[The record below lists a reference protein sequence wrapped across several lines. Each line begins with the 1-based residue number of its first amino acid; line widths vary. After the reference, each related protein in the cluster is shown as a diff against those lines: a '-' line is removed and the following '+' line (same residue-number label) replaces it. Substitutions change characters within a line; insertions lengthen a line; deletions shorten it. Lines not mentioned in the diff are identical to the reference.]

1 MDNNLYQVAVN
12 TQFNESSLTYLS
24 QNEYEVGDL
33 VLVPLGKQTLS
44 GCVIERITEM
54 PGDLDLSKLKLIKE
68 KSFQFKLR
76 KTHLSFLTW
85 TAHYYHY
92 PVGKLISDV
101 LPKPMKRPRKLLGLQ
116 ATGESLHVPLNEEQ
130 MSAEE
135 KISAN
140 LKNYK
145 RWLLHGVTGSGKSNV
160 YLSLIQKVLASGRS
174 VLFMLPEINLT
185 PQFIK
190 VFQDHVS
197 TEIFIYNSSISS
209 SDKFGLWERLSSETD
224 DPCVVIGVRSAIF
237 LPFKNLGLIIV
248 DEEHD
253 SSFKQDDRCPYNARD
268 IAAKRAMDLDIP
280 VVLGSAT
287 PSVETYTQIKQT
299 EQYLALRK
307 RALTSELP
315 VVILSD
321 LREKEAEEGAVW
333 PFKIETLNKITE
345 ALKRGEQVLVFLNK
359 LGFAD
364 FLQCRS
370 CGHHFSCPNCSSNL
384 KFYKK
389 RNEISCQICGYKD
402 RSPEICP
409 SCSSMTI
416 KQVGYGTEKLTS
428 VLREFFLDKITER
441 FDRDELT
448 TFTQIEDRLQE
459 FHNGKIDI
467 LVGTQMLSKGH
478 NFKKVNLV
486 VVMGVDAQLNFPDFR
501 ATERAYQLITQ
512 VCGRPGRFG
521 EKSEVIIQTMNQ
533 GNPVFKMIQEHGFDD
548 FYQSE
553 IPLRKICDCPPFAKI
568 AMIYLTGKNS
578 SMVKE
583 SANSLASLIEVL
595 TSKHFSQVS
604 LLGPRPALIEKRVN
618 KYTWSLML
626 KSEDVN
632 QLHNILRT
640 IKKNMKLGGQISMK
654 IDIDPYQLA

>member
-12 TQFNESSLTYLS
+12 TQFNESSLTYQS
-24 QNEYEVGDL
+24 QDHYEIGDL
-33 VLVPLGKQTLS
+33 VSVPLGKRFLS
-44 GCVIERITEM
+44 GCIIEKVSKA
-54 PGDLDLSKLKLIKE
+54 PSDLDLTKLKPIKE

-76 KTHLSFLTW
+76 KNHLSFLSW
-85 TAHYYHY
+85 TANYYHY

-101 LPKPMKRPRKLLGLQ
+101 LPKPMKRPRKLSGLQ
-116 ATGESLHVPLNEEQ
+116 SCGEINTVPLNNEQ
-130 MSAEE
+130 QIIEE
-135 KISAN
+135 KITKH
-140 LKNYK
+140 LGEYK
-145 RWLLHGVTGSGKSNV
+145 RWLLHGVTGSGKSNI
-160 YLSLIQKVLASGRS
+160 YLSLIQKVLTSGKS

-197 TEIFIYNSSISS
+197 SEIFIYNSSISG
-209 SDKFGLWERLSSETD
+209 SDKFGLWERLSNEND

-237 LPFKNLGLIIV
+237 LPFKNLGVIIV

-268 IAAKRAMDLDIP
+268 IATKRAMDLEIP
-280 VVLGSAT
+280 VILGSAT
-287 PSVETYTQIKQT
+287 PSVETYSQIKQT
-299 EQYLALRK
+299 EQYLPLYK
-307 RALTSELP
+307 RALSSELP
-315 VVILSD
+315 IVILSD
-321 LREKEAEEGAVW
+321 LREKDEGEAAVW
-333 PFKIETLNKITE
+333 PFKIETLKKITE
-345 ALKRGEQVLVFLNK
+345 ALERNEQVLVFLNK

-364 FLQCRS
+364 FLQCRA

-428 VLREFFLDKITER
+428 VLREYFSKHTTER

-448 TFTQIEDRLQE
+448 TFTQIENRLQE
-459 FHNGKIDI
+459 FHAGKIDI

-478 NFKKVNLV
+478 NFKRVNLV

-533 GNPVFKMIQEHGFDD
+533 GNPVFKMIQEHGFDE

-578 SMVKE
+578 AMVKE
-583 SANSLASLIEVL
+583 SANSLGEMIEVL
-595 TSKHFSQVS
+595 ISKHFAQVS

-626 KSEDVN
+626 KSDDVN

-640 IKKNMKLGGQISMK
+640 IKKNMKLNGQVSLK